1 MLFDSHTHLNNEDMS
16 ESYLQQLYKEIES
29 SDVKYVC
36 DIGFDLGSSLKAV
49 EHAKA
54 LPWCYAVVGV
64 HPHDAK
70 TLDEDV
76 LLMIKSLAKKDKVQ
90 AIGEIG
96 LD

>member
-1 MLFDSHTHLNNEDMS
+1 MLFDSHTHLNNEDLS
-16 ESYLQQLYKEIES
+16 EAYLEQLYKEIEA
-29 SDVKYVC
+29 SDVSYVC

-90 AIGEIG
+90 AIGEI
-96 LD
+96 